1 MGFVLLVHQE
11 IVTEELKSELVEDQM
26 FAHGPEGKF
35 DEVPHLIPKYFFKIL
50 SLWILIL
57 QLLDELLKT
66 DDVAL
71 FEFAI
76 VFVVLLDCIVGQMQE
91 FVFFIL
97 RCL

>member
-1 MGFVLLVHQE
+1 VGFVLLVHQE
-11 IVTEELKSELVEDQM
+11 IVTEELKSELMENQM

-35 DEVPHLIPKYFFKIL
+35 DKVPHLIPKHFLKIL
-50 SLWILIL
+50 SIWILIL

-71 FEFAI
+71 LEFAI

-91 FVFFIL
+91 LVLFIL